1 MTSAPYLRLVQRIG
15 HHRWFAAL
23 VRASAPLDRRLYRAS
38 AGRLALTGP
47 VLLPTLLLT
56 TTGRR
61 SGKPR
66 TTPVIYHRDGSR
78 LVVSSENFGQR
89 RPAAWPL
96 NLLADP
102 HAGVQLGAAT
112 HPYTARPAAAGE
124 IDRYWPEL
132 LALWP
137 AHATY
142 QRRSGARHM
151 FVLEPV

>member
-1 MTSAPYLRLVQRIG
+1 ML
-15 HHRWFAAL
+15 F
-23 VRASAPLDRRLYRAS
+23 
-38 AGRLALTGP
+38 
-47 VLLPTLLLT
+47 PTLLLT

-102 HAGVQLGAAT
+102 HATVQLGAASQ
-112 HPYTARPAAAGE
+112 PFTARPAAADE

>member
-1 MTSAPYLRLVQRIG
+1 MYRRLVQRIG

-23 VRASAPLDRRLYRAS
+23 LRTAGAPLDRRLYRAS
-38 AGRLALTGP
+38 AGRVVITGP
-47 VLLPTLLLT
+47 VLFPTLLLT

-102 HAGVQLGAAT
+102 HATVQLGAASQT
-112 HPYTARPAAAGE
+112 FTARPAAADE
-124 IDRYWPEL
+124 VDRYWPEL
-132 LALWP
+132 VALWP

>member
-1 MTSAPYLRLVQRIG
+1 MYRRLVQRIG

-23 VRASAPLDRRLYRAS
+23 LRTAGAPLDRLLYRAS
-38 AGRLALTGP
+38 AGRVVITGP
-47 VLLPTLLLT
+47 VLFPTLLLT

-66 TTPVIYHRDGSR
+66 TTPLIYRRDGSR

-102 HAGVQLGAAT
+102 HATVQLGALPRPSPPGRPPPTRPTAT
-112 HPYTARPAAAGE
+112 GRSWLRCGRRTPPTSAAA
-124 IDRYWPEL
+124 
-132 LALWP
+132 
-137 AHATY
+137 
-142 QRRSGARHM
+142 AR
-151 FVLEPV
+151 VTCSC